1 MLFKMRFAGGR
12 HTYVGEESDEKG
24 QMFGNSEG
32 ASTLGIFHF
41 KGYSNSGDFGPF
53 WCCFGPFWSLRGYLN
68 GPGWANMTFNH
79 VLYPQELF

>member
-41 KGYSNSGDFGPF
+41 RDIPIQVILGHFGAVLGH
-53 WCCFGPFWSLRGYLN
+53 FGASVG
-68 GPGWANMTFNH
+68 T
-79 VLYPQELF
+79 